1 MISEKPHAI
10 MVRSS
15 VMILSLLFKSF
26 NKVFNFHVFK
36 KNIQELDYN
45 MYVML
50 SIYKKLPK
58 IVIHELLKISYGMI
72 SI

>member
-1 MISEKPHAI
+1 

-26 NKVFNFHVFK
+26 NKVFNFHVIK

>member
-1 MISEKPHAI
+1 

-15 VMILSLLFKSF
+15 VMILSMLFKSF
-26 NKVFNFHVFK
+26 NKIFNFHVFE

-50 SIYKKLPK
+50 SIFKKLSK

>member
-1 MISEKPHAI
+1 

-15 VMILSLLFKSF
+15 VMILSMLFKSF
-26 NKVFNFHVFK
+26 NKIFNFHVFE

>member
-1 MISEKPHAI
+1 

-26 NKVFNFHVFK
+26 NKVFNFHVIK

-50 SIYKKLPK
+50 SIYKKLST
-58 IVIHELLKISYGMI
+58 IVIHELL
-72 SI
+72 

>member
-1 MISEKPHAI
+1 